1 MTTEIIGI
9 IPARAG
15 STRVPNKNKVL
26 INGHPMIAYTIESAK
41 QSGVF
46 AKLLLA
52 TDDDE
57 IMEIGEHYGVEET
70 YKRGQEDST
79 STSLDIEWL
88 SNLHN
93 DNRLTTEYF
102 AILRPTSPQR
112 SVPLIRECLSV
123 FLNSSCD
130 SLRTISLVKEHPGK
144 MWRIDENGRAHPYL
158 TQAWGVPATH
168 AKQYASLETLYV
180 QNSVLEF
187 AKTDVISRT
196 NSREG
201 EKVYGYV
208 TSGLDSFAID
218 YVDDIIY
225 LNYLLSKD
233 GTILPK
239 ISTPQYKFK
248 V

>member
-79 STSLDIEWL
+79 SHID
-88 SNLHN
+88 
-93 DNRLTTEYF
+93 
-102 AILRPTSPQR
+102 
-112 SVPLIRECLSV
+112 PL
-123 FLNSSCD
+123 
-130 SLRTISLVKEHPGK
+130 LVVSYNHLQ
-144 MWRIDENGRAHPYL
+144 YL
-158 TQAWGVPATH
+158 FSDLQTMDRQ
-168 AKQYASLETLYV
+168 
-180 QNSVLEF
+180 F
-187 AKTDVISRT
+187 
-196 NSREG
+196 
-201 EKVYGYV
+201 
-208 TSGLDSFAID
+208 
-218 YVDDIIY
+218 
-225 LNYLLSKD
+225 YLL
-233 GTILPK
+233 
-239 ISTPQYKFK
+239 
-248 V
+248 